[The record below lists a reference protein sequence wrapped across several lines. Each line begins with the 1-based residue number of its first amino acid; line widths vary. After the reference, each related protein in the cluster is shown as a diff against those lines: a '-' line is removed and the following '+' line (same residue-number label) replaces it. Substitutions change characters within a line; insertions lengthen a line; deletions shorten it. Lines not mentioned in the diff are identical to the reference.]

1 MSRDEILE
9 LFRQLEVEIT
19 TEFEGQSQ
27 YVTVKL
33 LFDGEVIST
42 DSDMIV

>member
-19 TEFEGQSQ
+19 TEFEGQNK

-33 LFDGEVIST
+33 LFEGEVIST